1 MGKSSPSAPAP
12 PDYAGAA
19 VAQGAANEAT
29 ARLQGRMNNPNV
41 IGPLGSQTVTF
52 GTPTF
57 NQAGYDQAM
66 RTYSGQPQRGAAPD
80 LSQFTTTDEGDE
92 NRAGRTSIDQAGYS
106 QAMANWANSGV
117 AGPAPTRE
125 QFTTNANADQ
135 PTVTQTLTPAAQS
148 TLDAQQRVQRALAG
162 LGEQGIGTAQNVLG
176 NAFNPNLAGLQTSVG
191 NAGQIPQTP
200 NLSSYGQASGLSSLP
215 KQSPKFYT
223 NPSDFEGLNF
233 ASSDTAF
240 GGANF
245 KQMPMFTYAP
255 GTSREQ
261 KLRNEAP
268 YMTRDNYEQKLNY
281 LREREA
287 PTQTQQPMQAPE
299 LSAYGMAGSNVNA
312 QPVNAGPQSGQY
324 GMAGAGP
331 QAGQYGFAGGGPGG
345 GQYGLAGANVQ
356 AGAINQGPQARDFGS
371 AQGNVAAPQLQ
382 NQIDTSGVGN
392 VNYGPQTGQ
401 YGLASGALNTSNVA
415 AMPVT
420 AGMTGQQAI
429 MNRLAPQL
437 ELSDAQTRQRLINQG
452 LVPGGEAYENAMIS
466 QNQQKNDLLSQAALQ
481 GIGLDTAANAQGFG
495 QALQAGQYGN
505 QAVAQNFNQAQAAQ
519 AAQNAAQNQAFGQRV
534 QSGQFG
540 NQAQLA
546 SFGAGMQNAGLFNS
560 ALNQNLNT
568 ALSTQQAQ
576 NAAQQQGYAQQMG
589 AQGLQNQAIGQNFGQ
604 GVTAQQLQN
613 AGIGQNFAQGQAA
626 NAAGNQ
632 AVGQNFGQGLAAQ
645 QAQNAASQQLYNQY
659 MGVQGLQNQAVNQ
672 NQQAALAQYQAQLA
686 GQQQGFGQN
695 VTQRQLGNQA
705 ISQNQQAALQQQQ
718 AALAAQN
725 QQYNQLLQGA
735 QFGNIAQQ
743 QSLAQQLALRNQPLN
758 EIAGLMSGS
767 QIQMPQFQGYQG
779 SNVAPAPIFAG
790 AQAAGQGAMDR
801 YGIQSANVN
810 AQNAGLYGLAGT
822 AATGAMMFSDPRLK
836 SNVIRIGT
844 HPFGVGVYEYDI
856 FGKRQRGVMA
866 DEVEAVMP
874 EAVALHPSGYKM
886 VNYGMIN

>member
-1 MGKSSPSAPAP
+1 MGKSSPSPPPA

-19 VAQGAANEAT
+19 REQGAANEAT
-29 ARLQGRMNNPNV
+29 ARLQGRISNPNI
-41 IGPLGSQTVTF
+41 IGPLGGQTVTW

-57 NQAGYDQAM
+57 DQGGYDK
-66 RTYSGQPQRGAAPD
+66 
-80 LSQFTTTDEGDE
+80 
-92 NRAGRTSIDQAGYS
+92 
-106 QAMANWANSGV
+106 AMAAYQSKPKGNAPYERQFITGSGGEDDPQQFDQTGYQN
-117 AGPAPTRE
+117 AMNAYMSGNIAPTRE

-135 PTVTQTLTPAAQS
+135 ATVTQTLTPQAQA
-148 TLDAQQRVQRALAG
+148 TLDAQQRVQRSLAG
-162 LGEQGIGTAQNVLG
+162 LGEQGIGTARNVLG
-176 NAFNPNLAGLQTSVG
+176 NAFNPNLAGLQTNVG

-200 NLSSYGQASGLSSLP
+200 NLSSYGQAGGLGGNARRIGSDGTPGPDLP
-215 KQSPKFYT
+215 E
-223 NPSDFEGLNF
+223 D
-233 ASSDTAF
+233 AARIAAF
-240 GGANF
+240 
-245 KQMPMFTYAP
+245 
-255 GTSREQ
+255 
-261 KLRNEAP
+261 
-268 YMTRDNYEQKLNY
+268 RDGNLAQAL
-281 LREREA
+281 
-287 PTQTQQPMQAPE
+287 QAPE
-299 LSAYGMAGSNVNA
+299 LSAYGMAGANVNA

-331 QAGQYGFAGGGPGG
+331 QAGQYGFAGGGPSG

-356 AGAINQGPQARDFGS
+356 AGAINQ
-371 AQGNVAAPQLQ
+371 
-382 NQIDTSGVGN
+382 
-392 VNYGPQTGQ
+392 GPQTGQ

-415 AMPVT
+415 AMPVN

-437 ELSDAQTRQRLINQG
+437 ERSDAATRQRLINQG

-505 QAVAQNFNQAQAAQ
+505 QAVAQNFSQAQAAQ
-519 AAQNAAQNQAFGQRV
+519 AAQNAAQQQGFAQ
-534 QSGQFG
+534 QFG
-540 NQAQLA
+540 LA
-546 SFGAGMQNAGLFNS
+546 
-560 ALNQNLNT
+560 
-568 ALSTQQAQ
+568 
-576 NAAQQQGYAQQMG
+576 
-589 AQGLQNQAIGQNFGQ
+589 GLQNQAVGQNFGQ

-672 NQQAALAQYQAQLA
+672 NQQAALAQYQAQLG

-695 VTQRQLGNQA
+695 VTQQNLSNQA
-705 ISQNQQAALQQQQ
+705 IAQNQQAALQQQQ

-735 QFGNIAQQ
+735 QFGNTAQQ
-743 QSLAQQLALRNQPLN
+743 QSLQQQLALRNQPLN

-779 SNVAPAPIFAG
+779 ANVAGTPIFAG
-790 AQAAGQGAMDR
+790 AQAAGQSAMDQ

-810 AQNAGLYGLAGT
+810 AQNAGLYGMLGTAGGLAGT
-822 AATGAMMFSDPRLK
+822 ALFSDRRLK
-836 SNVIRIGT
+836 SNIKRIGT
-844 HPFGVGVYEYDI
+844 HPLGIGVYEYNI
-856 FGKRQRGVMA
+856 FDRRERGVMA
-866 DEVEAVMP
+866 DEVEVVMP
-874 EAVALHPSGYKM
+874 EAVVLHSSGYKM
-886 VNYGMIN
+886 VDYGMLT

>member
-1 MGKSSPSAPAP
+1 MGKSSPSPPPA

-19 VAQGAANEAT
+19 REQGAANEAT
-29 ARLQGRMNNPNV
+29 ARLQGRISNPNI
-41 IGPLGSQTVTF
+41 IGPLGGQTVTW

-57 NQAGYDQAM
+57 DQGGYDKAM
-66 RTYSGQPQRGAAPD
+66 AAYQSKPKGNAPYER
-80 LSQFTTTDEGDE
+80 QFTTQDEDGSRFDE
-92 NRAGRTSIDQAGYS
+92 TGY
-106 QAMANWANSGV
+106 QNAMNAYMSGNI
-117 AGPAPTRE
+117 APTRE

-135 PTVTQTLTPAAQS
+135 ATVTQTLNPQAQA
-148 TLDAQQRVQRALAG
+148 TLDAQQRVQRSLAG
-162 LGEQGIGTAQNVLG
+162 LGEQGISTAQNVLG

-191 NAGQIPQTP
+191 KAGQIPQTP
-200 NLSSYGQASGLSSLP
+200 DLSRYGQASGLQGQQLGNGRGNRPLSVEETTSINNEDINNQNYSGKSARQP
-215 KQSPKFYT
+215 EPYFEYKRAANEPQ
-223 NPSDFEGLNF
+223 PSN
-233 ASSDTAF
+233 
-240 GGANF
+240 
-245 KQMPMFTYAP
+245 
-255 GTSREQ
+255 
-261 KLRNEAP
+261 
-268 YMTRDNYEQKLNY
+268 
-281 LREREA
+281 
-287 PTQTQQPMQAPE
+287 QPNGNLAQALQAPE
-299 LSAYGMAGSNVNA
+299 LSAYGMAGANVNA

-356 AGAINQGPQARDFGS
+356 AGAINQGPQ
-371 AQGNVAAPQLQ
+371 
-382 NQIDTSGVGN
+382 
-392 VNYGPQTGQ
+392 TGQ

-415 AMPVT
+415 AMPVN

-437 ELSDAQTRQRLINQG
+437 ERADASTRQRLINQG

-505 QAVAQNFNQAQAAQ
+505 QAVAQNFSQAQAAQ
-519 AAQNAAQNQAFGQRV
+519 AAQNAAQQQGFAQ
-534 QSGQFG
+534 QFG
-540 NQAQLA
+540 LA
-546 SFGAGMQNAGLFNS
+546 
-560 ALNQNLNT
+560 
-568 ALSTQQAQ
+568 
-576 NAAQQQGYAQQMG
+576 
-589 AQGLQNQAIGQNFGQ
+589 GLQNQAVGQNFGQ

-659 MGVQGLQNQAVNQ
+659 MGVQGLQNQSVNQ
-672 NQQAALAQYQAQLA
+672 NQQAALAQYQAQLG

-705 ISQNQQAALQQQQ
+705 IAQNQQAALQQQQ
-718 AALAAQN
+718 AAMAAQN

-735 QFGNIAQQ
+735 QFGNTAQQ
-743 QSLAQQLALRNQPLN
+743 QSLQQQLALRNQPLN

-779 SNVAPAPIFAG
+779 ANVAGTPIFAG
-790 AQAAGQGAMDR
+790 ATAAGQSAMDQ

-810 AQNAGLYGLAGT
+810 AQNAGLYGMLGTAGGLAG
-822 AATGAMMFSDPRLK
+822 
-836 SNVIRIGT
+836 
-844 HPFGVGVYEYDI
+844 
-856 FGKRQRGVMA
+856 MA
-866 DEVEAVMP
+866 FF
-874 EAVALHPSGYKM
+874 
-886 VNYGMIN
+886 

>member
-29 ARLQGRMNNPNV
+29 ARLQGRMSNPNV

-66 RTYSGQPQRGAAPD
+66 RAYSGQPQRGAAPD

-92 NRAGRTSIDQAGYS
+92 GRAGRTSIDQAGYS

-162 LGEQGIGTAQNVLG
+162 LGEQGIGTASNVLG
-176 NAFNPNLAGLQTSVG
+176 NAFNPNLAGLQTNLG

-200 NLSSYGQASGLSSLP
+200 NLSNYGQASGLQGPNIDGEARRMMGRGGLGM
-215 KQSPKFYT
+215 QSGGVIGGRPLT
-223 NPSDFEGLNF
+223 EQETLTMNNPPMPGKNTPPPSTGY
-233 ASSDTAF
+233 ASAQDPEAQARF
-240 GGANF
+240 DAGQGMRGA
-245 KQMPMFTYAP
+245 P
-255 GTSREQ
+255 R
-261 KLRNEAP
+261 
-268 YMTRDNYEQKLNY
+268 
-281 LREREA
+281 
-287 PTQTQQPMQAPE
+287 APE

-356 AGAINQGPQARDFGS
+356 AGAINQGPQ
-371 AQGNVAAPQLQ
+371 
-382 NQIDTSGVGN
+382 
-392 VNYGPQTGQ
+392 TGQ
-401 YGLASGALNTSNVA
+401 YGLASGDLNTSNVA
-415 AMPVT
+415 AMPVN

-505 QAVAQNFNQAQAAQ
+505 QAVAQNFSQAQAAQ
-519 AAQNAAQNQAFGQRV
+519 AAQNAAQQQGFAQ
-534 QSGQFG
+534 QFG
-540 NQAQLA
+540 LA
-546 SFGAGMQNAGLFNS
+546 
-560 ALNQNLNT
+560 
-568 ALSTQQAQ
+568 
-576 NAAQQQGYAQQMG
+576 
-589 AQGLQNQAIGQNFGQ
+589 GLQNQAVGQNFGQ

-613 AGIGQNFAQGQAA
+613 AGIGQNFAQSQAA

-672 NQQAALAQYQAQLA
+672 NQQAALAQYQAQLG

-705 ISQNQQAALQQQQ
+705 IAQNQQAALQQQQ

-735 QFGNIAQQ
+735 QFGNTAQQ

-758 EIAGLMSGS
+758 EIAGLMAGS

-779 SNVAPAPIFAG
+779 SNIAPAPIFAG
-790 AQAAGQGAMDR
+790 AQAAGQAATQN
-801 YGIQSANVN
+801 YGIQQAAANAN
-810 AQNAGLYGLAGT
+810 TSGLFGLAG
-822 AATGAMMFSDPRLK
+822 AGLGA
-836 SNVIRIGT
+836 
-844 HPFGVGVYEYDI
+844 
-856 FGKRQRGVMA
+856 
-866 DEVEAVMP
+866 
-874 EAVALHPSGYKM
+874 
-886 VNYGMIN
+886 YGMMNAVPRFFG

>member
-1 MGKSSPSAPAP
+1 MGKSSPSAPPP

-29 ARLQGRMNNPNV
+29 ARLQGRLNNPNV

-66 RTYSGQPQRGAAPD
+66 RTYSGQPQRGAQPTPD
-80 LSQFTTTDEGDE
+80 QFQMATGSDDGGTTYGP
-92 NRAGRTSIDQAGYS
+92 DQNAYAK
-106 QAMANWANSGV
+106 AMADWANSGV

-176 NAFNPNLAGLQTSVG
+176 NAFNPNLAGLQTNVG

-200 NLSSYGQASGLSSLP
+200 DLSRYGQASGLQGQRIGDGRGNRPLTVEETTSMNNQDINNQNYSGKSARQPEPSFEYKRAENAPQPSNQPSGNSGQLP
-215 KQSPKFYT
+215 T
-223 NPSDFEGLNF
+223 
-233 ASSDTAF
+233 
-240 GGANF
+240 
-245 KQMPMFTYAP
+245 
-255 GTSREQ
+255 
-261 KLRNEAP
+261 
-268 YMTRDNYEQKLNY
+268 
-281 LREREA
+281 
-287 PTQTQQPMQAPE
+287 APE
-299 LSAYGMAGSNVNA
+299 LSV
-312 QPVNAGPQSGQY
+312 Y

-331 QAGQYGFAGGGPGG
+331 QAGQYG
-345 GQYGLAGANVQ
+345 Y
-356 AGAINQGPQARDFGS
+356 
-371 AQGNVAAPQLQ
+371 AQG
-382 NQIDTSGVGN
+382 G
-392 VNYGPQTGQ
+392 
-401 YGLASGALNTSNVA
+401 LNTSNVA
-415 AMPVT
+415 AMPVN

-437 ELSDAQTRQRLINQG
+437 EKSDAATRQRLINQG

-505 QAVAQNFNQAQAAQ
+505 QAVAQNF
-519 AAQNAAQNQAFGQRV
+519 G
-534 QSGQFG
+534 
-540 NQAQLA
+540 
-546 SFGAGMQNAGLFNS
+546 
-560 ALNQNLNT
+560 
-568 ALSTQQAQ
+568 
-576 NAAQQQGYAQQMG
+576 
-589 AQGLQNQAIGQNFGQ
+589 
-604 GVTAQQLQN
+604 
-613 AGIGQNFAQGQAA
+613 QGQAA
-626 NAAGNQ
+626 NAA
-632 AVGQNFGQGLAAQ
+632 
-645 QAQNAASQQLYNQY
+645 QNAAI
-659 MGVQGLQNQAVNQ
+659 GQ
-672 NQQAALAQYQAQLA
+672 NQQAALAQYQAQLG

-790 AQAAGQGAMDR
+790 AQAAGQAATQN
-801 YGIQSANVN
+801 YGIQQAAANAN
-810 AQNAGLYGLAGT
+810 TSGLFGLAG
-822 AATGAMMFSDPRLK
+822 AGLGA
-836 SNVIRIGT
+836 
-844 HPFGVGVYEYDI
+844 
-856 FGKRQRGVMA
+856 
-866 DEVEAVMP
+866 
-874 EAVALHPSGYKM
+874 
-886 VNYGMIN
+886 YGMMNAAPIYGALR

>member
-1 MGKSSPSAPAP
+1 MGKSSPSPPPA

-19 VAQGAANEAT
+19 REQGAANEAT
-29 ARLQGRMNNPNV
+29 ARLQGRISNPNI
-41 IGPLGSQTVTF
+41 IGPLGGQTVTW

-57 NQAGYDQAM
+57 DQGGYDK
-66 RTYSGQPQRGAAPD
+66 
-80 LSQFTTTDEGDE
+80 
-92 NRAGRTSIDQAGYS
+92 
-106 QAMANWANSGV
+106 AMAAYQSKPKGNAPYERQFITGSGGEDDPQQFDQTGYQN
-117 AGPAPTRE
+117 AMNAYMSGNIAPTRE

-135 PTVTQTLTPAAQS
+135 ATVTQTLTPQAQA
-148 TLDAQQRVQRALAG
+148 TLDAQQRVQRSLAG

-191 NAGQIPQTP
+191 NVGQISQTP
-200 NLSSYGQASGLSSLP
+200 DLSRYGQAGGNINA
-215 KQSPKFYT
+215 KQIS
-223 NPSDFEGLNF
+223 
-233 ASSDTAF
+233 
-240 GGANF
+240 
-245 KQMPMFTYAP
+245 
-255 GTSREQ
+255 
-261 KLRNEAP
+261 
-268 YMTRDNYEQKLNY
+268 
-281 LREREA
+281 
-287 PTQTQQPMQAPE
+287 QAPE
-299 LSAYGMAGSNVNA
+299 LSAYGMAGANVNA

-356 AGAINQGPQARDFGS
+356 AGAINQGPQ
-371 AQGNVAAPQLQ
+371 
-382 NQIDTSGVGN
+382 
-392 VNYGPQTGQ
+392 TGQ

-415 AMPVT
+415 AMPVN

-437 ELSDAQTRQRLINQG
+437 ERSDAATRQRLINQG

-505 QAVAQNFNQAQAAQ
+505 QAVAQNFSQAQAAQ
-519 AAQNAAQNQAFGQRV
+519 AAQNAAQQQGFAQ
-534 QSGQFG
+534 QFG
-540 NQAQLA
+540 LA
-546 SFGAGMQNAGLFNS
+546 
-560 ALNQNLNT
+560 
-568 ALSTQQAQ
+568 
-576 NAAQQQGYAQQMG
+576 
-589 AQGLQNQAIGQNFGQ
+589 GLQNQAVGQNFGQ

-672 NQQAALAQYQAQLA
+672 NQQAALAQYQAQLG

-695 VTQRQLGNQA
+695 VTQQNLSNQA
-705 ISQNQQAALQQQQ
+705 IAQNQQAALQQQQ

-735 QFGNIAQQ
+735 QFGNTAQQ
-743 QSLAQQLALRNQPLN
+743 QSLQQQLALRNQPLN

-779 SNVAPAPIFAG
+779 ANVAGTPIFAG
-790 AQAAGQGAMDR
+790 ATAAGQSAMDQ

-810 AQNAGLYGLAGT
+810 AQNAGLYGMLGTAGGLAGK
-822 AATGAMMFSDPRLK
+822 AFFSDRRLK
-836 SNVIRIGT
+836 SNIERIGT
-844 HPFGVGVYEYDI
+844 HPLGIGVYEYNI
-856 FGKRQRGVMA
+856 FDRRERGVMA

-874 EAVALHPSGYKM
+874 EAVVLHQNGYKM
-886 VNYGMIN
+886 VDYGMLT

>member
-1 MGKSSPSAPAP
+1 MGKSSPSAPPP

-19 VAQGAANEAT
+19 AAQGAANVET

-41 IGPLGSQTVTF
+41 SGPLGGQTVTF
-52 GTPTF
+52 GD
-57 NQAGYDQAM
+57 N
-66 RTYSGQPQRGAAPD
+66 
-80 LSQFTTTDEGDE
+80 
-92 NRAGRTSIDQAGYS
+92 
-106 QAMANWANSGV
+106 
-117 AGPAPTRE
+117 
-125 QFTTNANADQ
+125 DQ
-135 PTVTQTLTPAAQS
+135 PTVTQTLTPAAQA

-162 LGEQGIGTAQNVLG
+162 LGEQGIGTASNVLG
-176 NAFNPNLAGLQTSVG
+176 NAFNPNLAGLQTNVG

-200 NLSSYGQASGLSSLP
+200 DLSRYGQASGLQGPEMGGPVSDGAGGIV
-215 KQSPKFYT
+215 YR
-223 NPSDFEGLNF
+223 SDFGN
-233 ASSDTAF
+233 
-240 GGANF
+240 GGRPNPQTGMIRNDNF
-245 KQMPMFTYAP
+245 KNP
-255 GTSREQ
+255 
-261 KLRNEAP
+261 
-268 YMTRDNYEQKLNY
+268 DN
-281 LREREA
+281 
-287 PTQTQQPMQAPE
+287 QPSGNSGQLPRAPE
-299 LSAYGMAGSNVNA
+299 LSAYGMAGANVNA
-312 QPVNAGPQSGQY
+312 QPVNAGPQAGQY
-324 GMAGAGP
+324 GMAGTGP
-331 QAGQYGFAGGGPGG
+331 QAGQYGFAQGG
-345 GQYGLAGANVQ
+345 
-356 AGAINQGPQARDFGS
+356 
-371 AQGNVAAPQLQ
+371 
-382 NQIDTSGVGN
+382 
-392 VNYGPQTGQ
+392 
-401 YGLASGALNTSNVA
+401 LNTSNVA
-415 AMPVT
+415 AMPVN

-437 ELSDAQTRQRLINQG
+437 EKSDAATRQRLINQG

-481 GIGLDTAANAQGFG
+481 GIGLDTAANAQGFN

-505 QAVAQNFNQAQAAQ
+505 QAVA
-519 AAQNAAQNQAFGQRV
+519 
-534 QSGQFG
+534 
-540 NQAQLA
+540 
-546 SFGAGMQNAGLFNS
+546 
-560 ALNQNLNT
+560 
-568 ALSTQQAQ
+568 
-576 NAAQQQGYAQQMG
+576 
-589 AQGLQNQAIGQNFGQ
+589 
-604 GVTAQQLQN
+604 
-613 AGIGQNFAQGQAA
+613 QNFAQGQAA

-672 NQQAALAQYQAQLA
+672 NQQAALAQYQAQLG

-695 VTQRQLGNQA
+695 VTQQQLGNQA
-705 ISQNQQAALQQQQ
+705 IAQNQQAALQQQQ

-735 QFGNIAQQ
+735 QFGNTAQQ

-758 EIAGLMSGS
+758 EISGLMAGS

-779 SNVAPAPIFAG
+779 SNIAPAPIFAG

-836 SNVIRIGT
+836 SNVVRVGT
-844 HPFGVGVYEYDI
+844 HPSGFGVYEYDI
-856 FGKRQRGVMA
+856 FGNRERGVMA